1 MSIIKNKVYDE
12 ILNEYL
18 KTHKKISRRQL
29 EEIKSNILKNIDID
43 VYESLKQFDEEKGYT
58 NKKDQYLNIMLRH
71 YKRKI
76 GESNKDYESR
86 VSYEKEKLLK
96 SYNINVDAISKR
108 KNLKFKA
115 FGKNAGINSIRVS
128 NKEKATKNMK
138 KAKEKALKS
147 PKNFVNEILNKFKP
161 SKIKFHISA
170 PKGFFNKLK
179 EKKEKNPTKFK
190 KSRLKALITAGI
202 LSLAIG
208 SAAIVNYNF
217 TTNNKETT
225 KYSTETE
232 YDKTSNKESNK
243 PKENSTLIPDSET
256 LQEENKLENPLKNI
270 QEPNDIEVYFEDI
283 EEENNSKTEDSKE
296 EDSSKKE
303 TQSKDSST
311 ETKTENKKESTKK
324 TETEKSDNN
333 SNKNSSKTVKK
344 VSIESVINSIL
355 TNSPIGFNT
364 EFKMSEGLF
373 YETPEGI
380 GNYGSYHN
388 HDDSNLKL
396 TYINAMYEDGSYKQ
410 YNVNDG
416 LSIAEI
422 ISKNPGAKLSYHV
435 ETTDGNILRMEFSL
449 RK

>member
-96 SYNINVDAISKR
+96 SYNINVDTISKR

-161 SKIKFHISA
+161 SKIKLHISA

-179 EKKEKNPTKFK
+179 IKKGKNPRKFK
-190 KSRLKALITAGI
+190 KARLKTLMTAGR
-202 LSLAIG
+202 LS
-208 SAAIVNYNF
+208 
-217 TTNNKETT
+217 
-225 KYSTETE
+225 
-232 YDKTSNKESNK
+232 
-243 PKENSTLIPDSET
+243 
-256 LQEENKLENPLKNI
+256 
-270 QEPNDIEVYFEDI
+270 
-283 EEENNSKTEDSKE
+283 
-296 EDSSKKE
+296 
-303 TQSKDSST
+303 
-311 ETKTENKKESTKK
+311 
-324 TETEKSDNN
+324 
-333 SNKNSSKTVKK
+333 
-344 VSIESVINSIL
+344 
-355 TNSPIGFNT
+355 
-364 EFKMSEGLF
+364 
-373 YETPEGI
+373 
-380 GNYGSYHN
+380 
-388 HDDSNLKL
+388 
-396 TYINAMYEDGSYKQ
+396 
-410 YNVNDG
+410 
-416 LSIAEI
+416 
-422 ISKNPGAKLSYHV
+422 
-435 ETTDGNILRMEFSL
+435 
-449 RK
+449 